1 MRFPHFVLVIL
12 VGLSSWMLQVRGA
25 VAQDIKFDIARAESF
40 YYQGQYKE
48 ALELLTPLDDKL
60 KNATDNVD
68 DRAKVKMLVGINEV
82 ALGDNGQARKHFLE
96 FCNLVPNY
104 VLDEAQY
111 PSKIVTVFK
120 EARQECD
127 RCVEICT
134 RMESLTAAGNVRAVA
149 DMKVETESCGCAAKI
164 LARDDAALKKGRELT
179 AQGKYQES
187 LREFQVALT
196 AIPISTARREAV
208 VSTQMKINSQAEA
221 AVAEWRQQFSSRDF
235 ERAAATYDRVRA
247 LGVDTTGSTRETVR
261 QVTAQYQTTFESVA
275 AAWDTACAR
284 NDKVALLTIREWGLS
299 LDPKRTIQPE
309 MLDRMRECT
318 KPAAPKGNVAK

>member
-12 VGLSSWMLQVRGA
+12 VGLSSWMLQARGA
-25 VAQDIKFDIARAESF
+25 VQQDIKFDIARAESF

-48 ALELLTPLDDKL
+48 ALELLNPLDDKL
-60 KNATDNVD
+60 KNATDNID

-82 ALGDNGQARKHFLE
+82 ALGDTGQARKHFLE

-104 VLDEAQY
+104 VLDETQY
-111 PSKIVTVFK
+111 PTKIVTVFK

-134 RMESLTAAGNVRAVA
+134 RMETFTAAGNAKAIA
-149 DMKVETESCGCAAKI
+149 DMKADTESCGCAAKI
-164 LARDDAALKKGRELT
+164 LARDDAALKKGRDLS

-187 LREFQVALT
+187 LKEFQLALT
-196 AIPISTARREAV
+196 AIPISMARREAV
-208 VSTQMKINSQAEA
+208 VSTQTKINSQAES
-221 AVAEWRQQFSSRDF
+221 AVAEWRQLFATRNF

-247 LGVDTTGSTRETVR
+247 FAEDTTGSTREAVR
-261 QVTAQYQTTFESVA
+261 QVTAQYQTTFECVA
-275 AAWDTACAR
+275 AAWDTACTR

-299 LDPKRTIQPE
+299 LDPKRNIHPE

-318 KPAAPKGNVAK
+318 KPSAPKGNVAK